1 MFDMSNAETASIPNY
16 PPAKELKLVLRQR
29 GQCEK
34 VPSFQSGAHDRLT
47 GMLQSL
53 QYLFD
58 EIEEESREGFRD
70 LDQRLDG
77 DALGLKVTVPN
88 SNFMARMN
96 NSTVVHEDARL
107 APFYSVLTGELI
119 PNCPSTLRELN
130 AVPAGDIKAIL
141 VELGE
146 VVVTDRE
153 GRAVCDPKLDSSRG
167 TNHLGAK
174 ANPEEEEE
182 RRRRPSSWDPLARYY
197 SEAHSFP
204 DYGSATD
211 KMSLSRLREI
221 NGATAGGLNTLTH
234 PPPPLVPRYHSSEN
248 PQSRRRNVNVATQ
261 DTTRSRFF
269 PIPERQR
276 AKETHDLARSDSQ
289 EELYDIRSVS
299 SLGKPK
305 AARVGVEEFRHAQP
319 KSSTV
324 RRSRARKS
332 RLSSVHRNTPDAV
345 GTDSNDP
352 LSASGRSHTLESIE
366 APDTLLAEHGPQT
379 SKASSHLVRAGLN
392 RSGSELQTKISSP
405 HFKRPRAHHLAESI
419 ESEDEVD
426 HVQYRKKRRMTD
438 FSDRF
443 GEKYT
448 SSRGD
453 IQPSQFSQPR
463 PKPSQSTVSAGLYV
477 HVKRAV
483 SGKSILDGV
492 KDEGR
497 LFLEKAQGGLLHPS
511 SKLTRDGQ
519 TPLDWLAFDLDKVT
533 KIEHAATQ
541 THFVHVTR
549 PRSHKSESNL
559 WLELKDHCDVLRL
572 VKATNQDRLVEIPH
586 HELETKWEQA
596 WNQAKKY
603 RHSTMSLVQPSAPL
617 PSGTQQKEPETVVHS
632 RQSDRDDVGAPSRRA
647 VKLVDQMRGSMRNEQ
662 GLSRRYSEEKIPAVA
677 NETVKEPELRRSRRS
692 APTQVPREE
701 SPERW
706 SDNNPT
712 WIAQWHQSLVFPATG
727 KNRATVDVGDI
738 PRLDE
743 GQFLNDNLISFYIRY
758 MQYNLERNSP
768 ELLRRVYFFNT
779 FFFEK
784 LRSTKGKI
792 NYDGVKAWTA
802 KVDVLS
808 YDYIVVPVNEHAHWY
823 LAIICNAPNAVNGT
837 PQESKDE
844 DKTEHVE
851 GSSPRVAAIERHMC
865 DVTIRDGETKQSSA
879 DMRNPSSP
887 TSSSKTMQSTSPVSK
902 TAAPPDTQTN
912 AAAQRHHDLRA
923 PRIIT
928 LDSLA
933 SSHPSTIRALRDYL
947 IAEAKEKKGVD
958 LVTPPN
964 GMTAKKIPQQD
975 NFCDCGVYIMG
986 YMASFMKDPD
996 ETIRKLLQR
1005 EPLGWDIRPSR
1016 IRNELRDLLF
1026 TMQRDQHERL
1036 IKEKELKRSLS
1047 AKKKKGSVANDAKA
1061 LPTIRAAKK
1070 ETLPGERPPD
1080 AKLSDTG
1087 TSDRLPITQT
1097 RPPIE
1102 AAVDGDARKS
1112 RAETVAEP
1120 PSQRS
1125 MENSAASPKPS
1136 RIEADSH
1143 NKKNSGGRNDTHMHD
1158 VGASST
1164 KHDTSVDGVT
1174 KPEMRT
1180 SITIVSTTSI
1190 QSPIK
1195 PDLVRTLPA
1204 SSSETE
1210 GRVSQTVLKRTLTKS
1225 STTDIEEVM
1234 SIVGSRPTNRRSPQ
1248 LESSQSLIQ
1257 PLAPSSS
1264 SLSAKS
1270 QAEYCGIERGLDLT

>member
-1 MFDMSNAETASIPNY
+1 MGSSTEQGVERRTVLSLWLISLRLLSRPLASITSSSY
-16 PPAKELKLVLRQR
+16 P
-29 GQCEK
+29 C
-34 VPSFQSGAHDRLT
+34 
-47 GMLQSL
+47 
-53 QYLFD
+53 
-58 EIEEESREGFRD
+58 IESRMPLSTEAALKHSSQACHSIDKSSALSPISHR
-70 LDQRLDG
+70 RLKS
-77 DALGLKVTVPN
+77 AN
-88 SNFMARMN
+88 SNLQPIRSIEQADVQN
-96 NSTVVHEDARL
+96 ETV
-107 APFYSVLTGELI
+107 S
-119 PNCPSTLRELN
+119 
-130 AVPAGDIKAIL
+130 
-141 VELGE
+141 
-146 VVVTDRE
+146 
-153 GRAVCDPKLDSSRG
+153 DPKLDSSRG

-174 ANPEEEEE
+174 AQSEEEE

-221 NGATAGGLNTLTH
+221 NGAAAGGLNTLTR
-234 PPPPLVPRYHSSEN
+234 PPPPLVPRYHSSESL
-248 PQSRRRNVNVATQ
+248 QSRQRNINDATK

-269 PIPERQR
+269 PIPERQS
-276 AKETHDLARSDSQ
+276 AKETHDFARSDSQ
-289 EELYDIRSVS
+289 EELYDIRSIS

-324 RRSRARKS
+324 RRSRARRS
-332 RLSSVHRNTPDAV
+332 RLSSANRHTLDAA
-345 GTDSNDP
+345 GKDSNDP
-352 LSASGRSHTLESIE
+352 LGASGRSNTLESLE
-366 APDTLLAEHGPQT
+366 APGTLLAEHGP
-379 SKASSHLVRAGLN
+379 
-392 RSGSELQTKISSP
+392 ELQTETSSP

-426 HVQYRKKRRMTD
+426 HFQYRKKRRMTD

-443 GEKYT
+443 GEKHT

-483 SGKSILDGV
+483 SGKSIFDGV
-492 KDEGR
+492 KDECS
-497 LFLEKAQGGLLHPS
+497 LFLQKAQGGSLNPS
-511 SKLTRDGQ
+511 LKRTRDGQ
-519 TPLDWLAFDLDKVT
+519 IPLDWLAFDMDKVT

-549 PRSHKSESNL
+549 PRSHKCESNL

-572 VKATNQDRLVEIPH
+572 VKATNQDRLVEVPD

-603 RHSTMSLVQPSAPL
+603 RISTMSLAQPSASL
-617 PSGTQQKEPETVVHS
+617 PSGTQKTEPEAVIHK
-632 RQSDRDDVGAPSRRA
+632 RQSDKDDVGAPSRRA

-662 GLSRRYSEEKIPAVA
+662 GLSRRYPEEKITAVA

-692 APTQVPREE
+692 APTQVSREE

-727 KNRATVDVGDI
+727 KDRATVDVGDI
-738 PRLDE
+738 LRLDE
-743 GQFLNDNLISFYIRY
+743 GQFLNDNLISFFIRY
-758 MQYNLERNSP
+758 TQYNLERQSP

-823 LAIICNAPNAVNGT
+823 LAIICNAPNAANGI

-844 DKTEHVE
+844 GKSEHVE
-851 GSSPRVAAIERHMC
+851 GSSPRIAAIERHMC
-865 DVTIRDGETKQSSA
+865 DVNIRDGDTKERSA

-887 TSSSKTMQSTSPVSK
+887 TISSKTMQSASQVSK
-902 TAAPPDTQTN
+902 AAAPPDNQTS
-912 AAAQRHHDLRA
+912 APAQRHHDPRA

-933 SSHPSTIRALRDYL
+933 GSHPSTIRALRDYL
-947 IAEAKEKKGVD
+947 IAEAKDKKGVD
-958 LVTPPN
+958 LATPPN

-975 NFCDCGVYIMG
+975 NFCDCGVYTIG
-986 YMASFMKDPD
+986 YIASFMKDPD

-1005 EPLGWDIRPSR
+1005 EPLGWSIRPSQ

-1047 AKKKKGSVANDAKA
+1047 AKNKKRSVANDAKA
-1061 LPTIRAAKK
+1061 LPTGRAAKN
-1070 ETLPGERPPD
+1070 ETSPGEKPPD
-1080 AKLSDTG
+1080 AKSSDTG
-1087 TSDRLPITQT
+1087 TSGRVPITQT
-1097 RPPIE
+1097 RPAVE

-1120 PSQRS
+1120 PSPRS
-1125 MENSAASPKPS
+1125 LENSAASPKPS

-1143 NKKNSGGRNDTHMHD
+1143 DKKNSGGRNGTHAHD

-1164 KHDTSVDGVT
+1164 KHDTSIDGVT
-1174 KPEMRT
+1174 KSRMRT
-1180 SITIVSTTSI
+1180 STAILSTTRI
-1190 QSPIK
+1190 QSPIQ
-1195 PDLVRTLPA
+1195 PDLVRTLPT

-1225 STTDIEEVM
+1225 STTDVEEVM
-1234 SIVGSRPTNRRSPQ
+1234 SVVGSRSTKRRSPRP
-1248 LESSQSLIQ
+1248 ESSQSLIQ
-1257 PLAPSSS
+1257 PLESSSS

-1270 QAEYCGIERGLDLT
+1270 QAKYCGIERGLDLT

>member
-1 MFDMSNAETASIPNY
+1 MPAYLTLQPVCSIEQADVQDELPAIRNWTALEARTIL
-16 PPAKELKLVLRQR
+16 AR
-29 GQCEK
+29 
-34 VPSFQSGAHDRLT
+34 RL
-47 GMLQSL
+47 
-53 QYLFD
+53 
-58 EIEEESREGFRD
+58 I
-70 LDQRLDG
+70 
-77 DALGLKVTVPN
+77 
-88 SNFMARMN
+88 
-96 NSTVVHEDARL
+96 
-107 APFYSVLTGELI
+107 
-119 PNCPSTLRELN
+119 
-130 AVPAGDIKAIL
+130 
-141 VELGE
+141 
-146 VVVTDRE
+146 
-153 GRAVCDPKLDSSRG
+153 
-167 TNHLGAK
+167 
-174 ANPEEEEE
+174 
-182 RRRRPSSWDPLARYY
+182 RRRRRGGAGLL
-197 SEAHSFP
+197 H
-204 DYGSATD
+204 G
-211 KMSLSRLREI
+211 KI

-234 PPPPLVPRYHSSEN
+234 PPPPLVPKYHSSES
-248 PQSRRRNVNVATQ
+248 PQSRRRNVNDATK

-269 PIPERQR
+269 PIPERQC
-276 AKETHDLARSDSQ
+276 AKETHDFARSDSQ
-289 EELYDIRSVS
+289 DELFDIRSIS

-332 RLSSVHRNTPDAV
+332 RLSSVHRNTLDAA
-345 GTDSNDP
+345 GKDSNDP
-352 LSASGRSHTLESIE
+352 LGASGYSNTLESLE
-366 APDTLLAEHGPQT
+366 APDTLSAEHGPQT
-379 SKASSHLVRAGLN
+379 SKPNSDHVRASLN
-392 RSGSELQTKISSP
+392 RSGPGMQTETSSP
-405 HFKRPRAHHLAESI
+405 HFKRPRTQHLAESI

-443 GEKYT
+443 GEKHT

-463 PKPSQSTVSAGLYV
+463 PKLSQSTVSAGLYV

-483 SGKSILDGV
+483 SGKSIFDGV
-492 KDEGR
+492 KDESP
-497 LFLEKAQGGLLHPS
+497 LFLQKAQGSSLHPS
-511 SKLTRDGQ
+511 SKRTRDGQ
-519 TPLDWLAFDLDKVT
+519 IPLDWLAFDLDKVT

-572 VKATNQDRLVEIPH
+572 VKATNQDRLVEIPD

-603 RHSTMSLVQPSAPL
+603 RMSTMSLAQPSASL
-617 PSGTQQKEPETVVHS
+617 PSGTQQKEPETIIHN
-632 RQSDRDDVGAPSRRA
+632 RQSDKDDVGTPSRRA

-662 GLSRRYSEEKIPAVA
+662 GLSRRYPEEKIPDVA

-727 KNRATVDVGDI
+727 KDRATVDVGDI
-738 PRLDE
+738 LRLDE
-743 GQFLNDNLISFYIRY
+743 GQFLNDNLISFFIRY
-758 MQYNLERNSP
+758 MQHNLERNRP

-823 LAIICNAPNAVNGT
+823 LAIICNAPNAVNGI

-844 DKTEHVE
+844 GKPEHVE
-851 GSSPRVAAIERHMC
+851 GSSPRITAIERHMC
-865 DVTIRDGETKQSSA
+865 DVTIRDGDTKQRSA

-887 TSSSKTMQSTSPVSK
+887 MTSSNIMQSVSPVSK
-902 TAAPPDTQTN
+902 TAAPPDNQTS
-912 AAAQRHHDLRA
+912 AAAQRHHDSRA

-933 SSHPSTIRALRDYL
+933 SSHPSTLRALRDYL
-947 IAEAKEKKGVD
+947 IAEAKEKKGVE

-975 NFCDCGVYIMG
+975 NFCDCGVYIIG
-986 YMASFMKDPD
+986 YIASFMKDPD

-1005 EPLGWDIRPSR
+1005 EPLGWDIRPSQ

-1026 TMQRDQHERL
+1026 TMQRDQHER
-1036 IKEKELKRSLS
+1036 ISKEKELKRSLS
-1047 AKKKKGSVANDAKA
+1047 AKNKKRSVANAAKVV
-1061 LPTIRAAKK
+1061 PTGRAAKNQ
-1070 ETLPGERPPD
+1070 TISGEKPPD

-1087 TSDRLPITQT
+1087 TSDRVPITQT
-1097 RPPIE
+1097 RPAVE
-1102 AAVDGDARKS
+1102 AAVDGDPRKS
-1112 RAETVAEP
+1112 RAETVAES
-1120 PSQRS
+1120 PSRRS
-1125 MENSAASPKPS
+1125 LENSAASPKPS

-1143 NKKNSGGRNDTHMHD
+1143 NKKNSGGRNDNDTHAHD

-1164 KHDTSVDGVT
+1164 KHDTPSDGVT
-1174 KPEMRT
+1174 T
-1180 SITIVSTTSI
+1180 SRMGISTAIVSTTRI
-1190 QSPIK
+1190 QGPIE
-1195 PDLVRTLPA
+1195 PDLVRTLPT

-1234 SIVGSRPTNRRSPQ
+1234 SVVGSRSTKRRSPQ

-1257 PLAPSSS
+1257 PLGSSS
-1264 SLSAKS
+1264 SPLSAKS
-1270 QAEYCGIERGLDLT
+1270 QAKYCGIERGMDLT